1 MIHQDFFFEV
11 DRLLDIFHVEP
22 AKVFLDEEG
31 RDEPDERE
39 NEP

>member
-1 MIHQDFFFEV
+1 VIHQDFFFEV